1 MSLTLELLTV
11 TRAFYPEPVTA
22 GMLQQLSLGNV
33 RGQAR
38 WLVYTA
44 AQTGTGGVVKQRWEH
59 YKLSQQ
65 LALVAAA
72 FCLSVS
78 LALVILAA
86 LSSRHM
92 QQAQEADYGEA
103 LANQIA
109 RRIGTALETGDLLSV
124 AASLQRFVETSSA
137 QEVAI
142 YDVEGKAL
150 GQAGRA
156 SGATLVDYRAPVLIE
171 NDVAGEVVI
180 TLSTDNARMARL
192 RFLLSLL
199 GLAILLSL
207 AVYGISHQLGQ
218 RLGTRI
224 ATLSKRLRLDDSPGS
239 GLPNEMARLEQRV
252 DALPM
257 DLLRARG
264 TSGPRDENYL
274 QTSVLYL
281 HLSSLSN
288 YVDTLDEDSLHR
300 YTNRLHQV
308 VFAAAGFYAG
318 ELHVVRQFGLAVYFV
333 GDTGAGS
340 PAFRA
345 ASCAWLV
352 GAVSR
357 ELERNINLS
366 LNVDMAI
373 GLSELGAG
381 DGADIYP
388 GLYMQSTL
396 DELQQRCQ
404 GNTGGVSL
412 LPNVCED
419 VDVAGR
425 LDFKAIGDGYGA
437 MLTGFEGPYQDLL
450 TRQLRLIMRRLTDP
464 V

>member
-1 MSLTLELLTV
+1 M
-11 TRAFYPEPVTA
+11 
-22 GMLQQLSLGNV
+22 
-33 RGQAR
+33 
-38 WLVYTA
+38 
-44 AQTGTGGVVKQRWEH
+44 KQRWEH

-156 SGATLVDYRAPVLIE
+156 SGATLVDYRAPVLVE

-308 VFAAAGFYAG
+308 VFAAAGCYAG
-318 ELHVVRQFGLAVYFV
+318 ELV

-412 LPNVCED
+412 LPNICED

-425 LDFKAIGDGYGA
+425 LDFKAIGDGSGA

-450 TRQLRLIMRRLTDP
+450 TRQLRLIMRRLTAP